1 MKKFLIYFPKSISG
15 LFLSIL
21 GYLNFIL
28 SNILLLDFKH
38 ELSVIILGTSKI
50 KQSYYMTIHELGF
63 LFGFFVYL
71 FEFILWIIIF
81 KKEYEKYAIIE
92 NPQKNSSSIKNS
104 FIYLGLILYLLEFI
118 FSILIQILYIIR
130 GF

>member
-38 ELSVIILGTSKI
+38 ELSVILLGTSKI

-63 LFGFFVYL
+63 LFVFFIYL
-71 FEFILWIIIF
+71 FEFILWVIIF
-81 KKEYEKYAIIE
+81 KKEYKKYAIVE
-92 NPQKNSSSIKNS
+92 NHQLNSSSIKNS